1 MLSFLFGISGPFINF
16 DRRKKSNLALL
27 ELSASQQLKI
37 MLEARVS
44 QYVIIAHQE
53 TEFEAITTV
62 NLTALLVL
70 TTLFI
75 GISNSLPNT
84 AYVKLIDIWLIGHL
98 LIPFF
103 EVLLH
108 TFIDFL
114 RTEVARIEAKRVFVN
129 RGNQAATESPLTT
142 KIILRAFIAYG
153 KYGLPAI
160 YTVLIITFAAYGN
173 LAN

>member
-1 MLSFLFGISGPFINF
+1 M
-16 DRRKKSNLALL
+16 
-27 ELSASQQLKI
+27 
-37 MLEARVS
+37 
-44 QYVIIAHQE
+44 
-53 TEFEAITTV
+53 

-75 GISNSLPNT
+75 GVSNSLPNT

-103 EVLLH
+103 EVILH
-108 TFIDFL
+108 TIIDSL
-114 RTEVARIEAKRVFVN
+114 RTEVARIEEERGFVTRANLQAK
-129 RGNQAATESPLTT
+129 TESLATT

-160 YTVLIITFAAYGN
+160 YTVLITIFAAYGN